1 MMDMTAD
8 VEGGRASGVPAN
20 FVLSDDELELFTAN
34 STTLYLAAGSFV
46 FRQGDSGDSMYLL
59 RSGEI
64 ELLFGDDSISKRLGR
79 NGVFGELGLLIG
91 GHQRTASA
99 LAVSD
104 CELYEVRHSV
114 FAELL
119 NSHPEM
125 VASFL
130 HRAIVRVV
138 RSEQSLMHNLRRRNA
153 DLQAALDSLRHTTDQ
168 LTHTRV
174 LTRTDELT
182 GLNNRRGF
190 IDGLHERRVRG
201 KLDKAALLIIDC
213 DEFKQVNDC
222 HGHAAGDRVLQS
234 VAHIL
239 RSISSSGDLAARL
252 GGDEFCMMIHLQNED
267 DLPRIAEYLV
277 TTADALW
284 EMQGEPPVICRLS
297 IGGCQIA
304 PALEWQHWYESAD
317 AALYRAKAR
326 GGNAYELSG
335 VAMADQANGDIAAG
349 RGAAT

>member
-1 MMDMTAD
+1 MATIDGSGAT
-8 VEGGRASGVPAN
+8 GVPDIFA
-20 FVLSDDELELFTAN
+20 LSDFELDMFSAN
-34 STTLYLAAGSFV
+34 ASSLYLPAGSFL
-46 FRQGDSGDSMYLL
+46 FRQGDTGDSMYLI
-59 RSGEI
+59 RSGEV
-64 ELLFGDDSISKRLGR
+64 ELLFGDDSIRKRLGR

-104 CELYEVRHSV
+104 CELCEVHHSV

-119 NSHPEM
+119 NTHPEM
-125 VASFL
+125 VAAFL

-174 LTRTDELT
+174 LTRTDDLT

-190 IDGLHERRVRG
+190 VDGLHERRVRG
-201 KLDKAALLIIDC
+201 KLDNAALLIIDC

-222 HGHAAGDRVLQS
+222 HGHAVGDRVLQS

-239 RSISSSGDLAARL
+239 RSISSAGDLAARL
-252 GGDEFCMMIHLQNED
+252 GGDEFCMQIHLQNED

-284 EMQGEPPVICRLS
+284 EMQGDPPVICRLS
-297 IGGCQIA
+297 IGGCRIDPVQ
-304 PALEWQHWYESAD
+304 EWQHWYECAD

-326 GGNAYELSG
+326 GGNAYEISAALAADTGENAHMGDAISGSG
-335 VAMADQANGDIAAG
+335 VV
-349 RGAAT
+349 T